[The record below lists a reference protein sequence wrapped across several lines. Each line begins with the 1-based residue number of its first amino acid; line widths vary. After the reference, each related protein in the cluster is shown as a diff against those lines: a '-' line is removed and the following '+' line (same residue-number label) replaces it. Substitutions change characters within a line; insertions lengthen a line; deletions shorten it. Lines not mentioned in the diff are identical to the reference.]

1 MCPAVMKFNLKHG
14 GSNSEIARRQEV
26 VQKILW
32 SEAKVAEVLRGGGL
46 KPETSD
52 LGDALD
58 VLIRFLELPR
68 TLGAYDISPDKIP
81 ALAKNSLEDFWA
93 KTNPVPLV
101 DAAQVEEILEAVK

>member
-1 MCPAVMKFNLKHG
+1 MKFNLKHG
-14 GSNSEIARRQEV
+14 GSNAEIVRRQALV
-26 VQKILW
+26 RDILW

-46 KPETSD
+46 ESGSSD

-68 TLGAYDISPDKIP
+68 TLGAYDISPEKIP
-81 ALAKNSLEDFWA
+81 GLAKNSLEDFWA

-101 DAAQVEEILEAVK
+101 HAAQVEEILEAVK